1 VDWKDV
7 RNFLKPDLAKIVL
20 FVVLLLI
27 VSFIFNFLVPGA
39 FLIQELYEINFVT
52 IFIIC
57 LFYWYLM
64 SCLFVYLSKRKSFL
78 LLVVLAIFLFFIT
91 EQLILYFK
99 EYYVSYLVDS
109 GKLEVACS
117 LDPLHTR
124 MLIRPFTLLE
134 YSCKKLRNSN
144 CQDPNSIALE
154 LECYPEF
161 YSVYDVCKSLDINVL
176 KENLSLSTRTVEGC
190 LAYCCSR

>member
-1 VDWKDV
+1 
-7 RNFLKPDLAKIVL
+7 
-20 FVVLLLI
+20 

-39 FLIQELYEINFVT
+39 LLIQEICEINFAT
-52 IFIIC
+52 LFIVY
-57 LFYWYLM
+57 LFYWYLL
-64 SCLFVYLSKRKSFL
+64 SCLLVYLSKRKSIL
-78 LLVVLAIFLFFIT
+78 LLVILGILLFFIAG
-91 EQLILYFK
+91 QLILHFK
-99 EYYVSYLVDS
+99 QYYVSYLINS

-134 YSCKKLRNSN
+134 YSCKKLRDSN
-144 CQDPNSIALE
+144 CQDPNNITLE

-190 LAYCCSR
+190 LVYCCSR